1 MEEETTGGQN
11 RLFMILAVSLI
22 GLLVLGL
29 VGIGG
34 VFIIR
39 QNLEQQTLASQPT
52 PTKVLVLPNA
62 TSTPTLVAEKA
73 SANTPMP
80 TPTNTPVVAAG
91 SGGEEAA
98 ANKGSELT
106 PTPKPWPT
114 RTPVPGATEAGVGE
128 TAEVVPETGIGGLTA
143 VLIALTLTVVLL
155 VTRRLRTA

>member
-62 TSTPTLVAEKA
+62 TATPAPAVQNAT
-73 SANTPMP
+73 NTPMP

-98 ANKGSELT
+98 ASKGSELT

-114 RTPVPGATEAGVGE
+114 RTPVPGATEAGS
-128 TAEVVPETGIGGLTA
+128 TDVVPETGIGGLEA
-143 VLIALTLTVVLL
+143 ILIALGLTAVLL